1 MKFIDFCAGIGGSRL
16 GLEKLGME
24 CLGFSEIDKNAE
36 NTYRHFFGNNEINYG
51 DLMKM
56 NPFDL
61 PNLDLL
67 VAGFPCQA
75 FSIVGQRKGLIDARG
90 QIIFGLL
97 KIMRAKKIKYFIL
110 ENVKGLLSH
119 KHGQTFKTILNL
131 LDSEGYRV
139 IVKTMDSSHYGLP
152 HRRERV
158 YFIGI
163 RKDLIKNISDFYN
176 YFHQYPKQMKMNN
189 IRQYLIDEDNI
200 AFKENQKKSYQ
211 TFLNYLKNKYNK
223 GKISVSD
230 LLKEEFLIVDTRQSD
245 LRLYREKIPTL
256 RTGRHGLLYV
266 KKNKFRKLSGYES
279 LLLQGFPKQLAMKVK
294 NKIPENQILSQ
305 SGNAMTVNVVEACGK
320 SLVNFIKQ
328 KYINHNTS
336 VPLKIGR
343 ITMQRKGGDAGRET
357 AKMLQFKIN
366 PVQLFNDKI

>member
-1 MKFIDFCAGIGGSRL
+1 MKFIDFCAGIGGGRL

-36 NTYRHFFGNNEINYG
+36 NTYRHFFENNETNYG
-51 DLMKM
+51 DLMKI

-75 FSIVGQRKGLIDARG
+75 FSIVGQRKGLIDERG

-119 KHGQTFKTILNL
+119 KHGQTFKTILDL
-131 LDSEGYRV
+131 LCLEGYRV
-139 IVKTMDSSHYGLP
+139 IAKTMDSSHYGLP

-163 RKDLIKNISDFYN
+163 RKDLIKNLSDFYN
-176 YFHQYPKQMKMNN
+176 YFHQYPKRMKMNN

-200 AFKENQKKSYQ
+200 AFKEDQKKSYQ

-223 GKISVSD
+223 GKVSVSD

-266 KKNKFRKLSGYES
+266 KENKFRKLSGYES

-320 SLVNFIKQ
+320 SLVNFIKK
-328 KYINHNTS
+328 KYINHDTS
-336 VPLKIGR
+336 VLLEMDPGK
-343 ITMQRKGGDAGRET
+343 T
-357 AKMLQFKIN
+357 ADLT
-366 PVQLFNDKI
+366 V

>member
-1 MKFIDFCAGIGGSRL
+1 MKFIDFCAGIGGGRL

-36 NTYRHFFGNNEINYG
+36 NTYRHFFGNNETNYG
-51 DLMKM
+51 DLMKI

-75 FSIVGQRKGLIDARG
+75 FSIVGQRKGLIDERG

-110 ENVKGLLSH
+110 ENVKGLLNH

-131 LDSEGYRV
+131 LGSEGYRV
-139 IVKTMDSSHYGLP
+139 IAKTMDSSHYGLP

-176 YFHQYPKQMKMNN
+176 YFHQHPKRMKMNN
-189 IRQYLIDEDNI
+189 IKQYLIDEDNI
-200 AFKENQKKSYQ
+200 AFKEDQKKSYQ

-223 GKISVSD
+223 GKVSVSD

-266 KKNKFRKLSGYES
+266 KENKFRKLSGYES

-328 KYINHNTS
+328 KYINHDTS
-336 VPLKIGR
+336 VLLEMDPGK
-343 ITMQRKGGDAGRET
+343 T
-357 AKMLQFKIN
+357 ADLT
-366 PVQLFNDKI
+366 V